1 MFAMRI
7 VAVRTDVRVLTTRM
21 NAGFIH
27 KRSDCMQK
35 AQAAQGCA
43 LRA

>member
-1 MFAMRI
+1 MFVMAAR
-7 VAVRTDVRVLTTRM
+7 VDVCVLAARM

-35 AQAAQGCA
+35 AQAAQGGA
-43 LRA
+43 PA